1 MEQLEII
8 HKRNKLL
15 TNLMWFSLLLG
26 VGSSVAA
33 HMPLQ
38 PTLILLAVGGFNAV
52 LLTFLNWRRLF
63 TTKIMYLV
71 AVMCSAVTFSMVT
84 QTEGFTNYFLIFYN
98 LAAVALY
105 QNWRPLIVSGVLGM
119 GMTQY
124 FWMNYRDTMF
134 KAFVETDLQTLHMFV
149 LLITCLLIFS
159 CVFSER
165 MRRQVSQKHDEAMEV
180 KARIEDLFHQIKD
193 SVNIVTQFS
202 SNLRENITVTRRISE
217 EVAATFTDIARS
229 VELEAESVT
238 DISDSMKEVGERV
251 DSANQASLTMRELSA
266 ETATVTV
273 EGSREMATL
282 SHEMANVDE
291 IITATVQITN
301 DLNAQTQ
308 RISDIVES
316 IDKIAAQ
323 TNLLALNAA
332 IEAAR
337 AGEHGRSFSVV
348 AHEVRVLAENSL
360 ESTKEIAAVLH
371 EIQTKTADVANQVQ
385 SGQSAVSTSQ
395 VAMKRVAQFFGQI
408 QDNTTRVVQQAG
420 HVENMNQHLQ
430 QSSHQIVTEIG
441 AIANMTEQNA
451 ASVEEILANIEEQN
465 QHVAQVVES
474 FAELE
479 QLTLRL
485 RELTQD

>member
-1 MEQLEII
+1 MEHLEII

-15 TNLMWFSLLLG
+15 ANLMWFSLLLG
-26 VGSSVAA
+26 VGSSFAA
-33 HMPLQ
+33 HMPLK
-38 PTLILLAVGGFNAV
+38 PTLILLAVGGFNSV
-52 LLTFLNWRRLF
+52 LLTILNWRRVL
-63 TTKIMYLV
+63 TTKIMFLV
-71 AVMCSAVTFSMVT
+71 ALMCADVTFTMVT
-84 QTEGFTNYFLIFYN
+84 MTEGFTNYFLIFYN

-105 QNWRPLIVSGVLGM
+105 QNWRPLVLSGALGL

-134 KAFVETDLQTLHMFV
+134 KAFADTDLQTLHSFILLVTV
-149 LLITCLLIFS
+149 LLVFS

-165 MRRQVSQKHDEAMEV
+165 LRKQIDQKHTEAMEV
-180 KARIEDLFHQIKD
+180 KTRIEDLFHQIKD
-193 SVNIVTQFS
+193 SVGIVTQFS
-202 SNLRENITVTRRISE
+202 ENLRENITVTRSISD
-217 EVAATFTDIARS
+217 EVAATFTVIARS

-238 DISDSMKEVGERV
+238 DISDSMKAVGERV
-251 DSANQASLTMRELSA
+251 TSANQASLTMRELSA
-266 ETATVTV
+266 ETAHVT
-273 EGSREMATL
+273 EAGSREMATL
-282 SHEMANVDE
+282 SREMANVDE
-291 IITATVQITN
+291 IIDVTVQITG
-301 DLNAQTQ
+301 DLNKQTQ

-337 AGEHGRSFSVV
+337 AGEQGRSFSVV

-371 EIQTKTADVANQVQ
+371 EIQTKTAEVASQVQ
-385 SGQSAVSTSQ
+385 SGQTAVSTSQ
-395 VAMKRVAQFFGQI
+395 VAMKRVSQFFGQI

-420 HVENMNQHLQ
+420 HVETMNQHLQ
-430 QSSHQIVTEIG
+430 ESSVQIAGEIG

-465 QHVAQVVES
+465 RHVAEVVAS
-474 FAELE
+474 YTELE

-485 RELTQD
+485 RELTQS

>member
-1 MEQLEII
+1 MEHLEII

-15 TNLMWFSLLLG
+15 ANLMWFSLVLG
-26 VGSSVAA
+26 VGSSFAA
-33 HMPLQ
+33 HMPLK
-38 PTLILLAVGGFNAV
+38 PTLILLAVGGFNSV
-52 LLTFLNWRRLF
+52 LLTTLNWRRVF

-71 AVMCSAVTFSMVT
+71 ALMCASVTFTMVFL
-84 QTEGFTNYFLIFYN
+84 TEGFTNYFLIFYN

-105 QNWRPLIVSGVLGM
+105 QNWRPLIVSGALGM

-134 KAFVETDLQTLHMFV
+134 KAFVDTDLQTLHMFV
-149 LLITCLLIFS
+149 LLVTCLLVFS

-165 MRRQVSQKHDEAMEV
+165 LRKQVDQKHQEALEI
-180 KARIEDLFHQIKD
+180 KSRIEELFHQIKD
-193 SVNIVTQFS
+193 SVQIVTQFS
-202 SNLRENITVTRRISE
+202 DNLRENIAVTRTISD
-217 EVAATFTDIARS
+217 EVAATFSDIARS

-238 DISDSMKEVGERV
+238 DISETMKAVRERV

-266 ETATVTV
+266 ETASVT
-273 EGSREMATL
+273 EQGSREMTTL
-282 SHEMANVDE
+282 SQEMQNVDF
-291 IITATVQITN
+291 IIDVTVQITN
-301 DLNAQTQ
+301 DLNKQTE
-308 RISDIVES
+308 RISNIVES

-337 AGEHGRSFSVV
+337 AGEQGRSFSVV

-371 EIQTKTADVANQVQ
+371 EIQSKTAEVAHQVQ
-385 SGQSAVSTSQ
+385 SGQTAVSTSQ
-395 VAMKRVAQFFGQI
+395 AAMKRVAQFFGQI
-408 QDNTTRVVQQAG
+408 QDNTTRVVQQAS

-430 QSSHQIVTEIG
+430 QSSVQIAGEIG
-441 AIANMTEQNA
+441 AIADMTEQNA

-465 QHVAQVVES
+465 RHVAQVVAS
-474 FAELE
+474 FTELE
-479 QLTLRL
+479 QLTHRL
-485 RELTQD
+485 RELTSY